1 MNINSFCSAWTRNA
15 ANQIPLAA
23 TVHSTFLLP
32 IAVNEDSSCRITLTS
47 DRANY
52 FHTVHLF
59 VVDKVLNTSRPALWS
74 IDRCFGDIITIN
86 DADVEGNFFVFRRDF
101 NQTLPDIP
109 NGMNVSPVDYSVLR
123 SPLWDNI
130 STFNRRCNMMAYPGQ
145 EGFSQFLIDMGNKQ
159 RSTHPSLNYAFCR
172 ITSLTKCFQ
181 KVSKNDIKNK
191 VIITPQTHSALKLS
205 NDIFLRHPG
214 TK

>member
-59 VVDKVLNTSRPALWS
+59 VVDKVLKTSRPALCS
-74 IDRCFGDIITIN
+74 IDRCFGDIMTIN
-86 DADVEGNFFVFRRDF
+86 DTDVEGNVFVFRRDF
-101 NQTLPDIP
+101 HQTLPDIP

-130 STFNRRCNMMAYPGQ
+130 STFNRSCNMRSYPWQ
-145 EGFSQFLIDMGNKQ
+145 EGFSQFLIDMGKQ
-159 RSTHPSLNYAFCR
+159 RSTHPFLNYAFCR

-191 VIITPQTHSALKLS
+191 VIITPRTHSALKLS